1 MNFESFSKLSLELKT
16 SLGKTLIL
24 ADPHIAFELS
34 RGIRIRTYFE
44 KKLAEFINSNN
55 PDLVILLGDIKEPI
69 GMSTFTKKLLLEFF
83 SNLRDFRIIITKGN
97 HDGLIEEIVKEF
109 PNVKV
114 VSHFLLD
121 DVLFIHGHQN
131 LPDMEFKKAVL
142 GHIHP
147 AVSVKVGDVVR
158 KAKCFLKISKFLIM
172 PTINPYLEGFEIK
185 EGIKMIPFL
194 KNSKEGEVFLPDGT
208 YLGSIKFDSYSNF

>member
-1 MNFESFSKLSLELKT
+1 MNFERFSKLSLELKT
-16 SLGKTLIL
+16 PLGKTLIL

-44 KKLAEFINSNN
+44 KKLAEFISSNS
-55 PDLVILLGDIKEPI
+55 PDLIILLGDVKEPI
-69 GMSTFTKKLLLEFF
+69 WINAFTKKLLLEFF
-83 SNLRDFRIIITKGN
+83 SNLRGLRIVITKGN

-109 PNVKV
+109 PNVEV

-121 DVLFIHGHQN
+121 DILFIHGHQN
-131 LPDMEFKKAVL
+131 LPDVKFKKAVL

-147 AVSVKVGDVVR
+147 AINVKVGGVVK
-158 KAKCFLKISKFLIM
+158 KAKCFLRISKFLIM
-172 PTINPYLEGFEIK
+172 PSINPYLEGFEIR

-194 KNSKEGEVFLPDGT
+194 KNSDGGEVFLPDGT
-208 YLGSIKFDSYSNF
+208 YLGSINFDSYSNF